1 MDIKEFICAVCDLD
15 EPPQKDCDLIE
26 SGILD
31 SFAIIELLT
40 ALEDEG
46 ITIHLTQIDR
56 NRLRTIN
63 SIEKLIDEHR

>member
-1 MDIKEFICAVCDLD
+1 MDIKDFICTVCDLD
-15 EPPQKDCDLIE
+15 EPPANDCDLIE

-31 SFAIIELLT
+31 SLAIIEMLT

-56 NRLRTIN
+56 NRLRTIE

>member
-1 MDIKEFICAVCDLD
+1 MDIKDFICTVCDLD
-15 EPPQKDCDLIE
+15 EPPENDCDLIE

-31 SFAIIELLT
+31 SLAIIEMLN

-56 NRLRTIN
+56 NRLRTIE

>member
-1 MDIKEFICAVCDLD
+1 MDIKEFICTVCDLD
-15 EPPQKDCDLIE
+15 EPVQNDCDLIE

>member
-1 MDIKEFICAVCDLD
+1 MDIKNFICNVCDLD
-15 EPPQKDCDLIE
+15 EPPQNDCDLIE

-56 NRLRTIN
+56 NRLRTID
-63 SIEKLIDEHR
+63 SIEKLVNEHR